1 MVTIHTIIEHFK
13 KFPFKGNEGLLII
26 GTDEKAVSSYC
37 HYDSKLDLL
46 DTLVR
51 LLRNNPDL
59 LSVFADAVKFASVSC
74 KDKKKDNLPP
84 RLQKFLNKIVDDL
97 DKLDEKNG

>member
-26 GTDEKAVSSYC
+26 GTDEKALSSYC
-37 HYDSKLDLL
+37 HFDSKLDLL

-51 LLRNNPDL
+51 LLQNNPDL
-59 LSVFADAVKFASVSC
+59 LQVFGDAVKFASVPC
-74 KDKKKDNLPP
+74 KDKKKTSYLPICKSSWI
-84 RLQKFLNKIVDDL
+84 R
-97 DKLDEKNG
+97 